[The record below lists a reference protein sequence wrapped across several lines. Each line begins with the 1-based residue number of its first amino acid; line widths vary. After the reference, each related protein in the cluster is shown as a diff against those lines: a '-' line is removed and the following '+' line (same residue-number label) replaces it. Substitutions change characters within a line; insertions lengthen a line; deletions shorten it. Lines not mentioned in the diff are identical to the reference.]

1 MSRRSGPDI
10 NALANIA
17 NVYYQRKTA
26 KALEENKAVVAQQ
39 NKIAQDQLRLQQEQ
53 ANIEKKKELE
63 RQKKKL
69 SMELLFKI
77 YAESKKMMESSFS
90 YLDKYIHLCG
100 SVTNLKNSKITTDI
114 ADSLSEKQEV
124 QDLIDKINGYHKSAR
139 GSFTEQD
146 EKDMDAVMDILEGD
160 EEAEIQKHQNNIKNY
175 NDEISKLWA
184 GKNIKNHVR
193 LIEQSQKIPS
203 MNMYEIVGKYKS
215 VISDQRGI
223 LLKVLTENHAPDD
236 MYNDVKERLNKEP
249 NYLNKPDTK

>member
-1 MSRRSGPDI
+1 MSRRGPDI

-26 KALEENKAVVAQQ
+26 KALEANEARAAEQA
-39 NKIAQDQLRLQQEQ
+39 KIAEEQLKLQQEQ
-53 ANIEKKKELE
+53 ANIEKKKEEE
-63 RQKKKL
+63 RQKKKRA
-69 SMELLFKI
+69 MELIFEI
-77 YAESKKMMESSFS
+77 YTDSKKIMEDSCSN
-90 YLDKYIHLCG
+90 LDKYIHLCG
-100 SVTNLKNSKITTDI
+100 SVTTLKNSEITTGITDNI
-114 ADSLSEKQEV
+114 AEKKEV

-139 GSFTEQD
+139 EGFTEQD
-146 EKDMDAVMDILEGD
+146 QKDMDAVMDILEGD

-175 NDEISKLWA
+175 NDEIAKLLA
-184 GKNIKNHVR
+184 GKNIKDHVW

>member
-1 MSRRSGPDI
+1 
-10 NALANIA
+10 
-17 NVYYQRKTA
+17 
-26 KALEENKAVVAQQ
+26 
-39 NKIAQDQLRLQQEQ
+39 
-53 ANIEKKKELE
+53 
-63 RQKKKL
+63 
-69 SMELLFKI
+69 
-77 YAESKKMMESSFS
+77 
-90 YLDKYIHLCG
+90 
-100 SVTNLKNSKITTDI
+100 
-114 ADSLSEKQEV
+114 
-124 QDLIDKINGYHKSAR
+124 
-139 GSFTEQD
+139 
-146 EKDMDAVMDILEGD
+146 MDAVMDILEGD

-193 LIEQSQKIPS
+193 LIEQSQKILS